1 MKEPS
6 SEPEAFWKTKS
17 LDEMSSEEWESLCD
31 GCAKCCLHKLEDRDT
46 SEVHYTR
53 VVCKYL
59 REEECRCTHYADRND
74 LVPQCVWLNPKD
86 ATAFDWLPAS
96 CAYRVV
102 AEGRDLSWWHPLV
115 SGDPETVHQ
124 AGVSV
129 KGKVI
134 SELHVHPDGFEEHII
149 HWVND

>member
-1 MKEPS
+1 MTEP
-6 SEPEAFWKTKS
+6 FWKTKT
-17 LDEMSSEEWESLCD
+17 LDEMSSQEWESLCD
-31 GCAKCCLHKLEDRDT
+31 GCAKCCLHKLEDHAT
-46 SEVHYTR
+46 SEIHYTR

-59 REEECRCTHYADRND
+59 TEEDCRCTHYLDRNV
-74 LVPQCVWLNPKD
+74 LVPQCVWLNPED
-86 ATAFDWLPAS
+86 ATGFDWLPDS

-124 AGVSV
+124 AGVSI
-129 KGKVI
+129 KSKVI
-134 SELHVHPDGFEEHII
+134 SESHVHPDGYEEHIV

>member
-1 MKEPS
+1 MTEP
-6 SEPEAFWKTKS
+6 FWKTKT
-17 LDEMSSEEWESLCD
+17 LDEMSSQEWESLCD
-31 GCAKCCLHKLEDRDT
+31 GCAKCCLHKLEDQDT

-59 REEECRCTHYADRND
+59 KEADCSCTQYLDRND
-74 LVPQCVWLNPKD
+74 LVPQCVWLSPED
-86 ATAFDWLPAS
+86 ATGFDWLPTS
-96 CAYRVV
+96 CAYRVI

-124 AGVSV
+124 AGVSI
-129 KGKVI
+129 KSKVI
-134 SELHVHPDGFEEHII
+134 SESHVHPDSFEEHIV